1 MMALSSSRTMYCGV
15 MDGAGTAS
23 PPTSSCSSKI
33 WDKVCRRLR
42 RSNTYGSHKHYGAF
56 VCSRHCIAHDMTA
69 QVAPDDLRQLIA
81 TVTAAWDIRVCEE
94 SRIGIDYLLPED
106 CRALLV
112 DGGSRA
118 GVVKRPPEVYNAPSG
133 RTSAESSPAEGA
145 DAVKAHAKE

>member
-33 WDKVCRRLR
+33 WGKFFRQLR
-42 RSNTYGSHKHYGAF
+42 RSNTYGSYKRCGAF

-69 QVAPDDLRQLIA
+69 QVAPDDLRQLIT
-81 TVTAAWDIRVCEE
+81 TVTTSWDIRVCEG
-94 SRIGIDYLLPED
+94 SRIEIDYLLPED

-112 DGGSRA
+112 GGGSRA

-133 RTSAESSPAEGA
+133 RTPAEPSPAEGA

>member
-33 WDKVCRRLR
+33 WDKVSRQLR
-42 RSNTYGSHKHYGAF
+42 RCNTYGSYKRCGAF

-69 QVAPDDLRQLIA
+69 QVAPDDLRQLIT
-81 TVTAAWDIRVCEE
+81 TVTTSWGIRVCEG
-94 SRIGIDYLLPED
+94 SRIEIDYLLPED

-112 DGGSRA
+112 GGGSRA
-118 GVVKRPPEVYNAPSG
+118 GVVKQPPEVYNAPSG
-133 RTSAESSPAEGA
+133 RTSAEPSPAEGA

>member
-15 MDGAGTAS
+15 MDSAGTAS
-23 PPTSSCSSKI
+23 PPASSCSSKI
-33 WDKVCRRLR
+33 WGRFSRQLR
-42 RSNTYGSHKHYGAF
+42 HSNTYGSYKRCGAF

-69 QVAPDDLRQLIA
+69 QVPPDDLRQLIA
-81 TVTAAWDIRVCEE
+81 TVTAAWDIRVCEG
-94 SRIGIDYLLPED
+94 SRIEIDYLLPED

-112 DGGSRA
+112 GGGSRA

-133 RTSAESSPAEGA
+133 RTSAEPSPAEGA

>member
-33 WDKVCRRLR
+33 WDKVCRQLR
-42 RSNTYGSHKHYGAF
+42 RSNTYGSYKRCGAF

-69 QVAPDDLRQLIA
+69 QVTPDDLRQLIA

-94 SRIGIDYLLPED
+94 SRIEIDYLLPED

-112 DGGSRA
+112 GGGSRA

-133 RTSAESSPAEGA
+133 RTSAEPSPAEGA

>member
-33 WDKVCRRLR
+33 WGKVSRQLR
-42 RSNTYGSHKHYGAF
+42 RSNTYGSYKRCGAF
-56 VCSRHCIAHDMTA
+56 VCSRHCIAHGMTA

-81 TVTAAWDIRVCEE
+81 TVTAAWDIRVCEG
-94 SRIGIDYLLPED
+94 SRIEIDYLLPED

-112 DGGSRA
+112 GGGSRA

-133 RTSAESSPAEGA
+133 RTSAEPSPAEGA
-145 DAVKAHAKE
+145 DATKAHAKE

>member
-23 PPTSSCSSKI
+23 PPASSCSSKI
-33 WDKVCRRLR
+33 WDKICRQLR
-42 RSNTYGSHKHYGAF
+42 RSNTYGSYKRCGAF

-69 QVAPDDLRQLIA
+69 QVPPDDLRQLIA
-81 TVTAAWDIRVCEE
+81 TVTAAWDIRVCEGNRVE
-94 SRIGIDYLLPED
+94 IDYLLPPPCPVPPE
-106 CRALLV
+106 

-133 RTSAESSPAEGA
+133 RTSAEPSPAEGA

>member
-1 MMALSSSRTMYCGV
+1 MYCGV

-33 WDKVCRRLR
+33 WDKFSRQLR
-42 RSNTYGSHKHYGAF
+42 RSNTYGSYKRCGAF

-81 TVTAAWDIRVCEE
+81 TVTAAWDIRVCEG
-94 SRIGIDYLLPED
+94 SRIEIDYLLPED
-106 CRALLV
+106 CRALPV
-112 DGGSRA
+112 GGGSRA

-133 RTSAESSPAEGA
+133 RTSAEPSPAE
-145 DAVKAHAKE
+145 

>member
-33 WDKVCRRLR
+33 WDKFSRQLR
-42 RSNTYGSHKHYGAF
+42 RSNTYGSYKRCGAF

-69 QVAPDDLRQLIA
+69 QVPPDDLRQLIA
-81 TVTAAWDIRVCEE
+81 TVTAAWDIRVCEG
-94 SRIGIDYLLPED
+94 SRIEIDYLLPED

-112 DGGSRA
+112 GGGSRA

-133 RTSAESSPAEGA
+133 RTPAEPSPAEGA

>member
-33 WDKVCRRLR
+33 WDKVSRQLR
-42 RSNTYGSHKHYGAF
+42 RSNTYGSYKRCGAF

-69 QVAPDDLRQLIA
+69 QVPPVDLRQLIA
-81 TVTAAWDIRVCEE
+81 TVTAAWDIRVCEG
-94 SRIGIDYLLPED
+94 SRIEIDYLLPED

-112 DGGSRA
+112 GGGSRA

-133 RTSAESSPAEGA
+133 RTSAEPSPAEGA
-145 DAVKAHAKE
+145 DAAKAHAKE

>member
-33 WDKVCRRLR
+33 WDKVCRQLR
-42 RSNTYGSHKHYGAF
+42 RSNTYGPYKRCGAF
-56 VCSRHCIAHDMTA
+56 VCSGHCIAHDMTA
-69 QVAPDDLRQLIA
+69 QVPPDDLRQLIT
-81 TVTAAWDIRVCEE
+81 TVTAAWDIRVCEG
-94 SRIGIDYLLPED
+94 SRIEIDYLLPED

-112 DGGSRA
+112 GGGSRA
-118 GVVKRPPEVYNAPSG
+118 GVVKWPPEVYNAPSG
-133 RTSAESSPAEGA
+133 RTPAEPSPAEGA

>member
-33 WDKVCRRLR
+33 WGKFSRQLR
-42 RSNTYGSHKHYGAF
+42 RSNTYGSYKRCGAF

-69 QVAPDDLRQLIA
+69 QVTPDDLRQLIA
-81 TVTAAWDIRVCEE
+81 TVTAARDIRVCEE
-94 SRIGIDYLLPED
+94 SRIEIDYLLPED

-112 DGGSRA
+112 GGGSRA

-133 RTSAESSPAEGA
+133 RTSAEPSPAEGS

>member
-33 WDKVCRRLR
+33 WDKVCRQLR
-42 RSNTYGSHKHYGAF
+42 RSNTYGSYKRCGAF
-56 VCSRHCIAHDMTA
+56 VCSRHCIVHDMTA

-81 TVTAAWDIRVCEE
+81 TVAAVWDIRVCEG
-94 SRIGIDYLLPED
+94 SRIEIDYLLPED
-106 CRALLV
+106 C
-112 DGGSRA
+112 RA

-133 RTSAESSPAEGA
+133 RTSAEPSPAEGA